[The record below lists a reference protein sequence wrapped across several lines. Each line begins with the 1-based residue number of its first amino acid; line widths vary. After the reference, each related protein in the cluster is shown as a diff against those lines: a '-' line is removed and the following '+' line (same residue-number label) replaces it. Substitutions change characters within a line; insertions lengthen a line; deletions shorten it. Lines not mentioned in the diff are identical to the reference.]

1 MADAKIKP
9 FRFMESAVLLLASG
23 KRAQTLRELYAGL
36 KQVDDSSIYFH
47 FWGRMVRPHIS
58 ESEFNNDF
66 ASWINSSLRD
76 FKLAE
81 ALGAINPV
89 KFQNFDDIRNVILDI
104 LDKRLENDDFL
115 SWKKADRDF
124 HFIACKK
131 LVFDT
136 GTEAASLEEFPDAV
150 RNCSRE
156 SFFYHFID
164 GRRRSPECKDDF
176 TLWLEQFPE
185 ESASLRKRLKN
196 VDSYLFSLSELKA
209 QVLSIIDDWK
219 AGKGGMM

>member
-9 FRFMESAVLLLASG
+9 FRFMESAVLLLATG
-23 KRAQTLRELYAGL
+23 IRAQTLRELYAGL

-219 AGKGGMM
+219 VGQRA

>member
-1 MADAKIKP
+1 M
-9 FRFMESAVLLLASG
+9 
-23 KRAQTLRELYAGL
+23 
-36 KQVDDSSIYFH
+36 
-47 FWGRMVRPHIS
+47 
-58 ESEFNNDF
+58 
-66 ASWINSSLRD
+66 
-76 FKLAE
+76 
-81 ALGAINPV
+81 
-89 KFQNFDDIRNVILDI
+89 
-104 LDKRLENDDFL
+104 
-115 SWKKADRDF
+115 
-124 HFIACKK
+124 
-131 LVFDT
+131 VFDT

>member
-9 FRFMESAVLLLASG
+9 FRFMESAVLLLATG
-23 KRAQTLRELYAGL
+23 IRAQTLRELYAGL

-66 ASWINSSLRD
+66 ASWLNSSLRV

-104 LDKRLENDDFL
+104 LDK
-115 SWKKADRDF
+115 SWKTM
-124 HFIACKK
+124 I
-131 LVFDT
+131 
-136 GTEAASLEEFPDAV
+136 S
-150 RNCSRE
+150 
-156 SFFYHFID
+156 
-164 GRRRSPECKDDF
+164 
-176 TLWLEQFPE
+176 
-185 ESASLRKRLKN
+185 
-196 VDSYLFSLSELKA
+196 
-209 QVLSIIDDWK
+209 
-219 AGKGGMM
+219 